1 VIPLGLL
8 LVGLVSAAPAGP
20 VPPPHPGAGRSAAA
34 GGIPDTVPLPVITL
48 AEALERAVRLNPDY
62 VRAVGQVGDAEWG
75 RRAARLAFFLP
86 AVTANLDYTKYS
98 TRFFNIGTGSLVST
112 SVVGRLDARYE
123 ILSARKLTELART
136 QAELDAAQATE
147 AQARFQAALLTESAY
162 YAVLA
167 DREFTRVAEDR
178 VARAR
183 EQLAAARALVT
194 SGAAVQTDSLQVAL
208 ELTRALVDLLQ
219 QQSSLRVSRL
229 ELGRRVGFPGGADAA
244 PLDTMAPAPLPLS
257 VEEAIARA
265 VAQGPEYRTARAR
278 ERAALAFLRGRRGAY
293 LPTLSLS
300 GAHTRFDDHVFPSAR
315 NVSSLTITL
324 NYPLWNNGDREIQ
337 LSQARTDLDV
347 ARAIRADLERAAARD
362 VTAAY
367 EAYETARARFG
378 LAETA
383 LAVARENY
391 RVQETRYRAGATTVL
406 DLLEAQV
413 ALTQAQADL
422 VDARFN
428 ARLALASLEA
438 MLGARLVPHQ
448 GDGS

>member
-1 VIPLGLL
+1 MIGAALL
-8 LVGLVSAAPAGP
+8 LAQLATQPPGAPALSLSP
-20 VPPPHPGAGRSAAA
+20 AA
-34 GGIPDTVPLPVITL
+34 GVVPDSGSIPMITL
-48 AEALERAVRLNPDY
+48 AEALERAVRLNPEY

-75 RRAARLAFFLP
+75 RRAARLAFLLP

-147 AQARFQAALLTESAY
+147 AQARFQAALLVESAY

-167 DREFTRVAEDR
+167 DREFTRVAENR
-178 VARAR
+178 VARAE
-183 EQLAAARALVT
+183 EQLKAARALVT
-194 SGAAVQTDSLQVAL
+194 SGAAVQTDSLQVML
-208 ELTRALVDLLQ
+208 ELNRAEVGLLQ
-219 QQSSLRVSRL
+219 QRSNLRVSQL
-229 ELGRRVGFPGGADAA
+229 ELGRRVGLPGAVDAA
-244 PLDTMAPAPLPLS
+244 PLDTLVPRPLPLS
-257 VEEAIARA
+257 VEAAIAQA
-265 VAQGPEYRTARAR
+265 VAQGPEYRVARAR
-278 ERAALAFLRGRRGAY
+278 ERAAEAFLRGRRGAY
-293 LPTLSLS
+293 LPTLALS

-315 NVSSLTITL
+315 NVSSLTLPL

-337 LSQARTDLDV
+337 LSQARTDRDV

-378 LAETA
+378 LAEA
-383 LAVARENY
+383 ARGVAQENY

-406 DLLEAQV
+406 DLLEAQL

-422 VDARFN
+422 VDARFS
-428 ARLALASLEA
+428 ARLALAALEA
-438 MLGARLVPHQ
+438 MLGTRLFQ
-448 GDGS
+448 SEGGGS